1 MFGNVWRNHDRLMK
15 DVQVNT
21 NKLVV
26 QVLEHEEEL
35 REDQIVLTLK
45 KRNIEKRF
53 YEGSTELI
61 FEAGKEPT
69 VEDLTKAIKQ
79 KL

>member
-1 MFGNVWRNHDRLMK
+1 MFGTVWRNHEKLMK

-26 QVLEHEEEL
+26 QILSYEEEL
-35 REDQIVLTLK
+35 KDDQIVLTLK
-45 KRNIEKRF
+45 KRNIEKRL

-61 FEAGKEPT
+61 FEAGK
-69 VEDLTKAIKQ
+69 
-79 KL
+79 